1 MWRLIP
7 SPQFREWRGSL
18 TPSSRAAVDDA
29 LVYLR
34 QFGHDAALPYVRHR
48 IQASRHYPD
57 MSEVRILTDER
68 QLRVLV
74 SFESGDLVLMLVGGD
89 KTESGNAWYSDA
101 IPAADELIDQ
111 FRNYRSRRNQ

>member
-7 SPQFREWRGSL
+7 SPRFREWRGSL
-18 TPSSRAAVDDA
+18 NPNSRAEVDDA
-29 LVYLR
+29 LAYLR
-34 QFGHDAALPYVRHR
+34 QFGRDAALPYVRHR

-57 MSEVRILTDER
+57 MSEVRILTEER

-74 SFESGDLVLMLVGGD
+74 SFEAGDLALVVVGGD

-101 IPAADELIDQ
+101 IPAADDLIDQ
-111 FRNYRSRRNQ
+111 FRNYRARRNR